1 MVETD
6 VDKSGRDEG
15 ENLGG
20 VRLLVLEKTASISQN
35 QFLVRFIIS
44 NTVYKTCFTLR
55 KFNFKLKLRNTE
67 KGLVSQIGHM
77 GI

>member
-1 MVETD
+1 MIGTRNFLEID
-6 VDKSGRDEG
+6 VDKSGRDRG

-44 NTVYKTCFTLR
+44 NTV
-55 KFNFKLKLRNTE
+55 
-67 KGLVSQIGHM
+67 
-77 GI
+77 